1 MESENIF
8 ITQDRIIKANGKKIN
23 IMEKGNILNK
33 MVDIM
38 RVISSREK
46 EKVKESSI
54 LMLIIGTKGNL
65 RIIKDMVKE
74 YNYKVVIDLKVYL
87 LMVKDIAKKE

>member
-1 MESENIF
+1 MESENIS

-46 EKVKESSI
+46 EKVKESNI

>member
-1 MESENIF
+1 
-8 ITQDRIIKANGKKIN
+8 
-23 IMEKGNILNK
+23 MEKGNILNK

>member
-8 ITQDRIIKANGKKIN
+8 ITQDRIIKANGKKIS

>member
-8 ITQDRIIKANGKKIN
+8 ITQHRITKVNGKKIS

-33 MVDIM
+33 MVDII

-46 EKVKESSI
+46 EDVKENNI
-54 LMLIIGTKGNL
+54 LMLITCTNGNL
-65 RIIKDMVKE
+65 RIIKGMLKE
-74 YNYKVVIDLKVYL
+74 
-87 LMVKDIAKKE
+87 